1 MVFFMIF
8 NAKRKQRVVPIIK
21 PLANTTV
28 DFTKT
33 IGNLYFQ
40 EGDHQNIID
49 KKIIYFLEKI
59 RNEYLIE
66 TITLDDHFEK
76 KLHLKSGKK
85 IEDIQNVVRLINYQK
100 KSYHQSVEDDL
111 ITLNSAIE
119 KILN

>member
-1 MVFFMIF
+1 MIF

-21 PLANTTV
+21 PLTNTTV

-66 TITLDDHFEK
+66 TTTLDDNFIK
-76 KLHLKSGKK
+76 KLQLKSGKK
-85 IEDIQNVVRLINYQK
+85 MEDIQNVVQLINYQK
-100 KSYHQSVEDDL
+100 KSYHQSIEDDL
-111 ITLNSAIE
+111 IALNKAIE
-119 KILN
+119 KILS